1 MTWMQGSGVVMQDHG
16 RLLEIE
22 RYHSRE
28 GLASS
33 WADLLPCIFELY

>member
-1 MTWMQGSGVVMQDHG
+1 MMQDHG

-22 RYHSRE
+22 RYHSSE

-33 WADLLPCIFELY
+33 RADLVPCIFELY